1 MFLEDKLSGVT
12 GNRQAADAILKEAL
26 RAQMREKQNAGINID
41 IGGAGSPSMKFNDF
55 DKVKVGRYHHR
66 NEGSVGV
73 DLYPGR
79 TRKPTVHMINQK
91 NYGWGTLS
99 DEEEEAPLVKTVTK
113 TIIKE
118 VPIFVQAPP
127 AKPIVRTEYIKTPA
141 PKPIVVTE
149 QKP

>member
-1 MFLEDKLSGVT
+1 
-12 GNRQAADAILKEAL
+12 
-26 RAQMREKQNAGINID
+26 
-41 IGGAGSPSMKFNDF
+41 MKFNDF